1 MDDSYLD
8 VSRNEAIME
17 GNRFLI
23 EGLRERVSTGLRVR
37 VHRERVSTGLKE
49 RVSSGLR
56 ERVSSGLRVR
66 VSMGL
71 RESTG
76 AQEDGWGGE
85 VQGSG

>member
-37 VHRERVSTGLKE
+37 VHRERVS
-49 RVSSGLR
+49 
-56 ERVSSGLRVR
+56 SGLRVR
-66 VSMGL
+66 VSIRF
-71 RESTG
+71 REITVLKRG
-76 AQEDGWGGE
+76 
-85 VQGSG
+85 